1 MEKTTIWGNILDTAG
16 RCVHWHSDRDVIAN
30 RCATCGKFYACYECH
45 QAYESHPFGRYA
57 AQTQQKIVLCGVC
70 GLQMTYAHYE
80 AIDQCES
87 CGALFN
93 PGAPCISIC
102 TCNRKTVDI
111 MLTSTVFLITNV
123 IGKLVISKNLP
134 CHW

>member
-87 CGALFN
+87 CGDLFN
-93 PGAPCISIC
+93 PGCSLH
-102 TCNRKTVDI
+102 KHLYVQ
-111 MLTSTVFLITNV
+111 
-123 IGKLVISKNLP
+123 
-134 CHW
+134 